1 MTMYTVLNVLHSYVN
16 KDLNTIRTLENSALF
31 FVPVVNLDGFTEIGR
46 AYKGTGK
53 LEKIRKNRHKY
64 AG

>member
-1 MTMYTVLNVLHSYVN
+1 
-16 KDLNTIRTLENSALF
+16 LNTIRTLENSALF